1 MRKLVAVAAI
11 LAAVYVYLALL
22 SPKVF
27 DVLIYDESKLMPQD
41 IEPKVVEAIL
51 KNGTQSGAG
60 DGGFKPLPVV
70 IFGPRVEEKAR
81 NLSRLFPNATTAWTI
96 LDEALRIYN
105 QKMEEAVENAT
116 SRFREAAL
124 EISNSTKRICE
135 DLDQLV
141 GGYEEA
147 REKAWG
153 LLLGTYGVVA
163 LGRSVDNRTQRFLEL
178 YDRYI
183 AVHDVDV
190 AVRLAADETY
200 GNVSRYLVNVTWRTW
215 ASQPAVENV
224 TEAML
229 ATRLNKTLIDLAR
242 AVAAVGVRQYVY
254 VQLINQT
261 PPLVRPY
268 LPYLV
273 CGGDVEKAV
282 EMFKSDLV
290 RNLTTRYPPPT
301 IYSIAG
307 AADLVYQDKYALAVV
322 KSSEEMPDV
331 PPQLGVPVST
341 SFLLKSFT
349 QVVTEDVSKIDRSTA
364 AALFTVLLYVM
375 GTLAAPVLII
385 SAVGLT
391 YLGVM
396 GFFYQIHEI
405 QKTYYLTVYMA
416 APVIFAIGVDYM
428 LLMVSRYAEERALGR
443 DKTEAVKVVS
453 RYANR
458 SIAASAAVVATSL
471 GSFAISRL
479 PFMQSIGVG
488 YLITTLFIVLTV
500 FLILPALLYLL
511 GDRVFWPKKTIAA
524 HRGRSRLLEKAVDT
538 ALKRPLLVA
547 VAATLV
553 TLLSFLFL
561 ISTLRITA
569 NPVVAMPET
578 QYKKA
583 LEVAT
588 TYFKNVTALSTTY
601 IAMKNP
607 PPPELLHEVEK
618 LPNYVN
624 YTLEKRGDWYIV
636 AVKLSLEDTS
646 DKLLD
651 VYRRLDQLRAYY
663 GPYLIGGA
671 ASWKNVIFNEIYVK
685 FWSLQIYVVIATVVL
700 ILAFLLKSFL
710 IPLRLVAT
718 VLMSIVWS
726 LAAEVALFQEALGQ
740 PTYWL
745 VPVSL
750 FAFLMAIGTDYD
762 IFIITRIRE
771 EIEKGL
777 DEKEAIK
784 TAIVTTGPVITGA
797 AIVLAAAFSTLML
810 SQTLLLRQIG
820 FTIALAALLD
830 AFIIRPLVVPAL
842 ITLAGR
848 YNWLWFTGYSVPI
861 RRTI

>member
-1 MRKLVAVAAI
+1 
-11 LAAVYVYLALL
+11 
-22 SPKVF
+22 
-27 DVLIYDESKLMPQD
+27 
-41 IEPKVVEAIL
+41 
-51 KNGTQSGAG
+51 
-60 DGGFKPLPVV
+60 
-70 IFGPRVEEKAR
+70 
-81 NLSRLFPNATTAWTI
+81 
-96 LDEALRIYN
+96 
-105 QKMEEAVENAT
+105 
-116 SRFREAAL
+116 
-124 EISNSTKRICE
+124 
-135 DLDQLV
+135 
-141 GGYEEA
+141 
-147 REKAWG
+147 
-153 LLLGTYGVVA
+153 
-163 LGRSVDNRTQRFLEL
+163 
-178 YDRYI
+178 
-183 AVHDVDV
+183 
-190 AVRLAADETY
+190 
-200 GNVSRYLVNVTWRTW
+200 
-215 ASQPAVENV
+215 
-224 TEAML
+224 
-229 ATRLNKTLIDLAR
+229 
-242 AVAAVGVRQYVY
+242 
-254 VQLINQT
+254 
-261 PPLVRPY
+261 
-268 LPYLV
+268 
-273 CGGDVEKAV
+273 
-282 EMFKSDLV
+282 
-290 RNLTTRYPPPT
+290 
-301 IYSIAG
+301 
-307 AADLVYQDKYALAVV
+307 
-322 KSSEEMPDV
+322 
-331 PPQLGVPVST
+331 
-341 SFLLKSFT
+341 
-349 QVVTEDVSKIDRSTA
+349 
-364 AALFTVLLYVM
+364 M

-443 DKTEAVKVVS
+443 DKTEAVKVVR

-511 GDRVFWPKKTIAA
+511 GDRIFWPKKTIAA

-538 ALKRPLLVA
+538 ALKKPLLVA

-607 PPPELLHEVEK
+607 PPPELLREVEK

-710 IPLRLVAT
+710 IPIRLVAT
-718 VLMSIVWS
+718 VLMSIAWS
-726 LAAEVALFQEALGQ
+726 LAAEVALFQEAMGQ

-745 VPVSL
+745 VPVVL

-771 EIEKGL
+771 EIENGL

-830 AFIIRPLVVPAL
+830 AFIIRPIVVPAL

-848 YNWLWFTGYSVPI
+848 YNWLWITGYSI
-861 RRTI
+861 RRTS

>member
-1 MRKLVAVAAI
+1 VRKLVAVAAI

-200 GNVSRYLVNVTWRTW
+200 GNVSRYLANVTWRTW

-224 TEAML
+224 TEAIL

-261 PPLVRPY
+261 PPPMRPY
-268 LPYLV
+268 LPYLI

-282 EMFKSDLV
+282 EMFKSDLM

-322 KSSEEMPDV
+322 KSSEEMPNV

-405 QKTYYLTVYMA
+405 QKIYYLTVYMA

-443 DKTEAVKVVS
+443 DKTEAVKVVR

-500 FLILPALLYLL
+500 FLILPTLLYLL

>member
-1 MRKLVAVAAI
+1 VRKLVAVAAI

>member
-1 MRKLVAVAAI
+1 
-11 LAAVYVYLALL
+11 
-22 SPKVF
+22 
-27 DVLIYDESKLMPQD
+27 VLI
-41 IEPKVVEAIL
+41 
-51 KNGTQSGAG
+51 
-60 DGGFKPLPVV
+60 
-70 IFGPRVEEKAR
+70 
-81 NLSRLFPNATTAWTI
+81 
-96 LDEALRIYN
+96 
-105 QKMEEAVENAT
+105 
-116 SRFREAAL
+116 
-124 EISNSTKRICE
+124 
-135 DLDQLV
+135 
-141 GGYEEA
+141 
-147 REKAWG
+147 
-153 LLLGTYGVVA
+153 
-163 LGRSVDNRTQRFLEL
+163 
-178 YDRYI
+178 
-183 AVHDVDV
+183 
-190 AVRLAADETY
+190 
-200 GNVSRYLVNVTWRTW
+200 
-215 ASQPAVENV
+215 
-224 TEAML
+224 
-229 ATRLNKTLIDLAR
+229 
-242 AVAAVGVRQYVY
+242 
-254 VQLINQT
+254 
-261 PPLVRPY
+261 
-268 LPYLV
+268 
-273 CGGDVEKAV
+273 
-282 EMFKSDLV
+282 
-290 RNLTTRYPPPT
+290 
-301 IYSIAG
+301 
-307 AADLVYQDKYALAVV
+307 
-322 KSSEEMPDV
+322 
-331 PPQLGVPVST
+331 VST
-341 SFLLKSFT
+341 
-349 QVVTEDVSKIDRSTA
+349 
-364 AALFTVLLYVM
+364 
-375 GTLAAPVLII
+375 
-385 SAVGLT
+385 VGLT
-391 YLGVM
+391 YLALL
-396 GFFYQIHEI
+396 GFLYQIHEVQGI
-405 QKTYYLTVYMA
+405 YYLIVYMA
-416 APVIFAIGVDYM
+416 APVMFAIGVDYM

-443 DKTEAVKVVS
+443 DKTEAVKVVR

-458 SIAASAAVVATSL
+458 AIAASAAVVATSL
-471 GSFAISRL
+471 GSFAISSL

-511 GDRVFWPKKTIAA
+511 GDKIFWPKKTIVA

-538 ALKRPLLVA
+538 ALKKPLLVA

-646 DKLLD
+646 DALLD

-671 ASWKNVIFNEIYVK
+671 ASWKDVIFNEIYVK
-685 FWSLQIYVVIATVVL
+685 FWSFQIYVVIAAVVL

-726 LAAEVALFQEALGQ
+726 LAAEVALFQEAMGQ

-745 VPVSL
+745 VPVVL

-762 IFIITRIRE
+762 IFIITRIR
-771 EIEKGL
+771 
-777 DEKEAIK
+777 AIK

-842 ITLAGR
+842 LILAGR
-848 YNWLWFTGYSVPI
+848 YNWLWITGYSV
-861 RRTI
+861 RRTS

>member
-1 MRKLVAVAAI
+1 VRKLVAVAAI
-11 LAAVYVYLALL
+11 LAAVYVYLALQ

-60 DGGFKPLPVV
+60 DDGFKPLPVV

-215 ASQPAVENV
+215 ASQSAVENV
-224 TEAML
+224 TEAIL

-273 CGGDVEKAV
+273 CGGDVDKAV
-282 EMFKSDLV
+282 EMFRSDLT
-290 RNLTTRYPPPT
+290 RNLTARYPPPT
-301 IYSIAG
+301 LHSIPVVAH
-307 AADLVYQDKYALAVV
+307 LVYQDKYALAVV
-322 KSSEEMPDV
+322 ETREDMPHI
-331 PPQLGVPVST
+331 PHTLGVPVST
-341 SFLLKSFT
+341 SFLLRSFT
-349 QVVTEDVSKIDRSTA
+349 EVVMEDVSKIDRSTA
-364 AALFTVLLYVM
+364 TALFVVLLYVM
-375 GTLAAPVLII
+375 GTLLAPVLIV
-385 SAVGLT
+385 STVGLT
-391 YLGVM
+391 YLALL
-396 GFFYQIHEI
+396 GFLYQIHEVQGI
-405 QKTYYLTVYMA
+405 YYLIVYMA

-443 DKTEAVKVVS
+443 DKTEAVKVVT

-511 GDRVFWPKKTIAA
+511 GDRIFWPKKTIAA

-538 ALKRPLLVA
+538 ALKKPLLVA

-561 ISTLRITA
+561 ISTLRITT

-588 TYFKNVTALSTTY
+588 TYFKNVTALSNTY
-601 IAMKNP
+601 IVMKNL

-624 YTLEKRGDWYIV
+624 YTLEKCGDWYIV

-718 VLMSIVWS
+718 VLMSIAWS
-726 LAAEVALFQEALGQ
+726 LAAEVALFQEAMGQ

-745 VPVSL
+745 VPVVL

-771 EIEKGL
+771 EIENGL

-797 AIVLAAAFSTLML
+797 AIILAAAFSTLML

-842 ITLAGR
+842 ITLAGK
-848 YNWLWFTGYSVPI
+848 YNWLWITGYSI
-861 RRTI
+861 RRIS